1 VRDSVEVN
9 LGKGAVYPALVVGV
23 IGSVVATFI
32 KGKSGLI
39 AGGFALFI
47 VFIFFIIHLIIS
59 KISNNLDPI
68 AVMGLALFSYF
79 SKVLVLGVFLLV
91 VVNRISLENLDRPSF
106 GAIAIAVT
114 VAWLGGEVRAFLKL
128 KLHMP
133 LPKKEK

>member
-1 VRDSVEVN
+1 MADSHEIN
-9 LGKGAVYPALVVGV
+9 LGKGAVYPALIVGV
-23 IGSVVATFI
+23 IGSVIALLI

-39 AGGFALFI
+39 AGGFALLI

-79 SKVLVLGVFLLV
+79 SKVLILGVFLLV
-91 VVNRISLENLDRPSF
+91 IVNKISIENLDRPSF

-133 LPKKEK
+133 LPKKTN